1 MRYGASLIYFLLCAH
16 VGNEVR
22 DGRVLGHA
30 GRGFGGGEL
39 AAGGCAVGLVRLGAG
54 SINFLLCAHV
64 GRRGLSFF
72 IFSFMRGEL
81 VWGRARTDGPLGP
94 SEHPLHL
101 DVRTL
106 GAPCMF
112 LH

>member
-30 GRGFGGGEL
+30 GRGLGGGEL

-54 SINFLLCAHV
+54 SIYFLP
-64 GRRGLSFF
+64 RW
-72 IFSFMRGEL
+72 E
-81 VWGRARTDGPLGP
+81 TGPFLF
-94 SEHPLHL
+94 HF
-101 DVRTL
+101 
-106 GAPCMF
+106 F
-112 LH
+112 LHAG